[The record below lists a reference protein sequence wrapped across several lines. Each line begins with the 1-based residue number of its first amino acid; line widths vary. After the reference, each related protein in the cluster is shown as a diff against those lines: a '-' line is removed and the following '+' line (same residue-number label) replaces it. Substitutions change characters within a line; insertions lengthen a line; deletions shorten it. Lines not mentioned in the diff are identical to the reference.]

1 MFVLGLVLRDAAAA
15 RHAES
20 GKEHDGAH
28 RTVIRV
34 CDLHDGDADGSRALF
49 VIDSR
54 IYQVD
59 TCPAHAAE
67 LRAAV
72 ALVER
77 ARAAALSMAA
87 QRAHT
92 EPARWRP
99 RTGPVIRQER

>member
-1 MFVLGLVLRDAAAA
+1 MA
-15 RHAES
+15 RIE
-20 GKEHDGAH
+20 
-28 RTVIRV
+28 RVIRV

-77 ARAAALSMAA
+77 ARAAALATAA
-87 QRAHT
+87 QRART
-92 EPARWRP
+92 TPARWLP
-99 RTGPVIRQER
+99 RTGPVIRQGR